1 MHSRKLCI
9 AASIRHVLLLG
20 AALAATA
27 AVGSARADDPGF
39 PAPTGETSVLPS
51 GAKLDRVFDGGCQL
65 TEGVA
70 VSPDNMAFFSDITF
84 TKFCKDPSGKYVQAG
99 NIWKYDPKTKH
110 ATIFRSP
117 SGMSNGMKFD
127 AEGDLVIAEGADFG
141 GRRLTKTDMKT
152 GKSYI
157 LSGVYNDRP
166 YNALNDVSI
175 DEKGR
180 IYFTDPRYL
189 GREPMNQPVQAV
201 YRLDTDGKV
210 TRLITDAGKPNGVQ
224 VSPDQKTLYV
234 LSHDNGAHDFL
245 EKGETAE
252 KGLMACLAYTLGAD
266 GSVSNR
272 RVLINWAPN
281 DGGDGMT
288 VDVEGNL
295 YIAVRNESAPG
306 LYVYSPEGKQLAY
319 ISTGKELP
327 TNVAFGYGEDANL
340 LYLTSGKSLYTIRL
354 AKKGYHLPASKC
366 THSRPHDAPTTGS
379 GVIVNG
385 LRGVSATGHLLVA
398 CYATSSSA

>member
-1 MHSRKLCI
+1 MMRFHDSCPSVTGSKRRSRPG
-9 AASIRHVLLLG
+9 RRGVLAFGMLL
-20 AALAATA
+20 ALAGAPGVA
-27 AVGSARADDPGF
+27 QADDPGF
-39 PAPTGETSVLPS
+39 PAPTGEASVLPA
-51 GAKLDRVFDGGCQL
+51 GAKLDRVFDGGCML

-70 VSPDNMAFFSDITF
+70 TSPDGMVYFSDITF
-84 TKFCKDPSGKYVQAG
+84 TKFCKDPSGKYPQAG
-99 NIWKYDPKTKH
+99 NIWKYDPKTKQ

-117 SGMSNGMKFD
+117 SGMSNGLKFD
-127 AEGDLVIAEGADFG
+127 AEGNLLAAEGADFG

-157 LSGVYNDRP
+157 VSGLYDGRP
-166 YNALNDVSI
+166 YNALNDISI

-189 GREPMNQPVQAV
+189 GRESMNQPVQAV
-201 YRLDTDGKV
+201 YRVDPDGKV
-210 TRLITDAGKPNGVQ
+210 TRLIADAGKPNGVQ

-234 LSHDNGAHDFL
+234 LAHDNGAHDFL
-245 EKGETAE
+245 EKGETSQ
-252 KGLMACLAYTLGAD
+252 KGLMACLAYALAPD

-272 RVLINWAPN
+272 RVLIDWLPN

-288 VDVEGNL
+288 VDADGNL

-319 ISTGKELP
+319 VSTGKELP

-340 LYLTSGKSLYTIRL
+340 LYLTSGKSLYAIRM
-354 AKKGYHLPASKC
+354 AKKGYHLPASK
-366 THSRPHDAPTTGS
+366 
-379 GVIVNG
+379 
-385 LRGVSATGHLLVA
+385 
-398 CYATSSSA
+398 

>member
-1 MHSRKLCI
+1 MTMRSNSM
-9 AASIRHVLLLG
+9 ASTCFTPSFGPKRHY
-20 AALAATA
+20 AW
-27 AVGSARADDPGF
+27 AVGAMLGLLVAVSGARAEDPGF
-39 PAPTGETSVLPS
+39 PAPAGDASVLPS
-51 GAKLDRVFDGGCQL
+51 AAKLDRVFGAACAL

-70 VSPDNMAFFSDITF
+70 TSPDGMVYFSDITV
-84 TKFCKDPSGKYVQAG
+84 TSLCKDPSGKYAQAG
-99 NIWKYDPKTKH
+99 NIWKYDPKTKQ

-127 AEGDLVIAEGADFG
+127 AEGNLVIAEGADFG
-141 GRRLTKTDMKT
+141 GRRLTKTDMKS

-157 LSGVYNDRP
+157 LSGLYNSQP
-166 YNALNDVSI
+166 YNSLNDVTI

-189 GREPMNQPVQAV
+189 GGEPMNQPVQAV

-234 LSHDNGAHDFL
+234 LAHDNGAHDFL
-245 EKGETAE
+245 QKGEVSE
-252 KGLMACLAYTLGAD
+252 KGLMACLAYDLSPEGA
-266 GSVSNR
+266 VSNR
-272 RVLINWAPN
+272 RILVNWLPN

-288 VDVEGNL
+288 VDAEGNL
-295 YIAVRNESAPG
+295 YVAVRSEAAPG
-306 LYVYSPEGKQLAY
+306 LYIYSPQGKQLAY

-327 TNVAFGYGEDANL
+327 TNVAFGYGDDANL

-354 AKKGYHLPASKC
+354 ANKGWHLPAS
-366 THSRPHDAPTTGS
+366 H
-379 GVIVNG
+379 
-385 LRGVSATGHLLVA
+385 
-398 CYATSSSA
+398 